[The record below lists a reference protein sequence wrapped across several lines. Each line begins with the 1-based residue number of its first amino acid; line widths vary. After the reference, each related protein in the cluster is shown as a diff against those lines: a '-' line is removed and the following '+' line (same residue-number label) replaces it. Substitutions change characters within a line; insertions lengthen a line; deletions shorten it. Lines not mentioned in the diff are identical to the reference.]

1 MSGEIKSGLKGRST
15 EEELLSQVELF
26 YSDSIYKAML
36 DKIPELVLILNR
48 HREVVFANKKTL
60 NTLDL
65 KSIEDILGKR
75 PGEIF
80 GCLHAEEAE
89 TGCGDSNACRYCGAV
104 ISIKAGLK
112 GKENEDECLI
122 LSKKSLDAFEM
133 KVASSPFT
141 MNGEDFVVFT
151 LSDISDSKRREL
163 LERLF
168 FHDIMNTATGIS
180 TLSHL
185 LNIKLPDEYSK
196 YKQLAGDFSNK
207 LIDEIKS
214 QRQIVEAERGSL
226 KIDLQDTIT
235 CDIIGYTANM
245 AKLYNLQQDQ
255 LQIDP
260 NLEKVEFITDRALL
274 SRVLT
279 NLIKNAYEAEY
290 HGGNITVSCYKTMTD
305 SICFTVHNPSVMPDS
320 VRERIF
326 KRSFST
332 KGEGRGLGTYSI
344 KLLTEKYLKGKV
356 HFESKHPEGT
366 TFFIELPMNLSDYKS

>member
-1 MSGEIKSGLKGRST
+1 MSSHEKRGLSGRST
-15 EEELLSQVELF
+15 SEELTQHVSLF
-26 YSDSIYKAML
+26 NSDSLYKALL

-48 HREVVFANKKTL
+48 RREVVFANKKTA
-60 NTLDL
+60 
-65 KSIEDILGKR
+65 EILGLNELDEIYGQR

-80 GCLHAEEAE
+80 GCMHSGEVVS
-89 TGCGDSNACRYCGAV
+89 GCGDSIACRYCGAV
-104 ISIKAGLK
+104 ISIKAGLE
-112 GKENEDECLI
+112 GNENHEECLI
-122 LSKKSLDAFEM
+122 LSKKNLDAFEM
-133 KVASSPFT
+133 QVTSSPFKIK
-141 MNGEDFVVFT
+141 DDPFVVFT

-180 TLSHL
+180 TLSHIL
-185 LNIKLPDEYSK
+185 KIKLPEEFSK

-214 QRQIVEAERGSL
+214 QKQIVEAERGSL
-226 KIDLQDTIT
+226 SINLQDSIS
-235 CDIIGYTANM
+235 CEVVSYTSNM
-245 AKLYNLQQDQ
+245 AKLYNLQEDQ
-255 LQIDP
+255 LVIDK
-260 NLEKVEFITDRALL
+260 NLEQVEFITDRALL

-290 HGGNITVSCYKTMTD
+290 QGGKITVSCFKTMTD
-305 SICFTVHNPSVMPDS
+305 SICFTVHNPSVMADS

-344 KLLTEKYLKGKV
+344 KLLTEKYLNGKV
-356 HFESKHPEGT
+356 YFESKHPEGT
-366 TFFIELPMNLSDYKS
+366 TFFIELPLNPIIQA